1 MLSALLAW
9 LAPNMTTFFI
19 VVILAGIAYT
29 AFWTIGMALTLD
41 FGTDEEKPT
50 YVGMANTLIAP
61 AGIIAPLLGGWLAD
75 ARGFQATFIVS
86 AAFALVTTLVL
97 HFFVKSTKSVNM
109 EHVLISETNNINA

>member
-1 MLSALLAW
+1 
-9 LAPNMTTFFI
+9 MTTFFI

-61 AGIIAPLLGGWLAD
+61 AAIIAPLLGGWIAD
-75 ARGFQATFIVS
+75 KSGYPATFFVS
-86 AAFALVTTLVL
+86 AVFALITTLVL
-97 HFFVKSTKSVNM
+97 HFFVKSTKS
-109 EHVLISETNNINA
+109 I